1 MDGCETTDT
10 TGGGAGPERPVGDI
24 GTGEILRRV
33 GALLERLHEDNLR
46 LQDHLSAVLIN
57 DAARDRIAA
66 DLQRLDLHAQ
76 VKSDLARFFFDFAR
90 RVDDLAHDSAAI
102 AELLSLDATRSAVAH
117 GNPVR
122 LGGDDSDGDVSF
134 F

>member
-1 MDGCETTDT
+1 MDGCETTNAAD
-10 TGGGAGPERPVGDI
+10 GGARPERPGEDI
-24 GTGEILRRV
+24 RTGEILRRV

-57 DAARDRIAA
+57 DAVRDRIAT

-76 VKSDLARFFFDFAR
+76 IKSDLARFFFEFACR
-90 RVDDLAHDSAAI
+90 AEFPAHDPAAI
-102 AELLSLDATRSAVAH
+102 ADLLSLDATRSAVAL

-122 LGGDDSDGDVSF
+122 LGADDGAGDVNF